1 MRPIAATLGIELPV
15 TENVTYET
23 IHLLVKLNQHQG
35 SYERLERHVLR
46 VGQDLVQSAGLVD
59 APIGVRV
66 T

>member
-23 IHLLVKLNQHQG
+23 IHLLVTLNQHQG

-46 VGQDLVQSAGLVD
+46 VGQHLVAGLVD